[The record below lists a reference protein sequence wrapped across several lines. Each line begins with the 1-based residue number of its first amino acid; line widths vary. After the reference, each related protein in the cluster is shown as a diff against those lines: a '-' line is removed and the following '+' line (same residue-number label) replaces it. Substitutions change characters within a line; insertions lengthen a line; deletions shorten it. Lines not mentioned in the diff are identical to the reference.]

1 MWFLENNLLSIS
13 KKEMPEFL
21 CLEPAISA
29 LKKIISRSR
38 GSRLTCTGSLGNI
51 ISMLFEQF
59 FNHF

>member
-29 LKKIISRSR
+29 LKKIIYR
-38 GSRLTCTGSLGNI
+38 SRLTCTGSLGNI